1 MKIFSSIILVIV
13 GVLIGL
19 FVVTSYQFHRRVQNA
34 ENMVLQ
40 NDQKITAIEDY
51 LNQQTGSTQQPTA
64 Q

>member
-1 MKIFSSIILVIV
+1 MKIFSSIVLVIV

-51 LNQQTGSTQQPTA
+51 LNKQAGNTQQPTA